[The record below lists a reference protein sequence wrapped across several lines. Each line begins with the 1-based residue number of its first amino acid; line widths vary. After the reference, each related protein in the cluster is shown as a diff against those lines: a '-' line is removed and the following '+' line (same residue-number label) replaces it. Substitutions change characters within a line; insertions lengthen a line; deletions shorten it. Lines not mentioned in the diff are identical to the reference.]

1 LEVKEWTMAIAERG
15 TWLSCLRWSSVALV
29 VFGLEAPRVL
39 ARPDEGAAGGV
50 VLRELAKP
58 GDSTRVWIEL
68 KARGLFQPGLPPG
81 SGTKEVKL
89 PKPLSLEVETRLVF
103 DERVVEVDT
112 TAARARVNSKVTASG
127 VRQVSGD
134 VPSSGN
140 TPVGPGMARKAARHV
155 VQAASAINGEVR
167 PSSNALRPEV
177 SLLVAERRGRSGAV
191 VVVSPGGALSRSEL
205 EQVQGLGDPLL
216 LGDLLPATA
225 VAVGGQWRVT
235 EAAAMALSTYD
246 VVTANRIEATLESFD
261 RAKARIRIKGE
272 IEGSVLGGA
281 GKMTCD
287 GVMSFDRAAGRVE
300 RLEVNRSEIRAAGPV
315 EAGLDVKSTLI
326 VTRKGANPPEILSNA
341 ALRTVPLDVSPEREL
356 LRTVTPDGKA
366 TMLHDRQWHSF
377 WDDPKLLVLK
387 RIKNGLVTAQCNIVV
402 GPPAGRGKHQDP
414 IRFRDD
420 IRRALEK
427 RFAQFLGAGEIE
439 GDPAGGFRY
448 KVGIQ
453 GREGELGVV
462 WYYFLV
468 ASPDGDQLLVTYTLA
483 ADQLPGFGNQDLEMV
498 RSLRW
503 NRQVAA
509 GRGK

>member
-1 LEVKEWTMAIAERG
+1 MMAIAEHGWWRV
-15 TWLSCLRWSSVALV
+15 WLRWSSVILAV
-29 VFGLEAPRVL
+29 SVSSGQGLEVWA
-39 ARPDEGAAGGV
+39 EGGAAEGIS
-50 VLRELAKP
+50 LREAAAP

-68 KARGLFQPGLPPG
+68 KARGMFQPGLPPG
-81 SGTKEVKL
+81 GVGKDARL
-89 PKPLSLEVETRLVF
+89 PKPLSLEVETRLVY

-112 TAARARVNSKVTASG
+112 TAARARGNAPQNPSG

-134 VPSSGN
+134 APSVGN
-140 TPVGPGMARKAARHV
+140 AGPGPGLPRKAARHV

-177 SLLVAERRGRSGAV
+177 SLLVAERRGRTGTV

-216 LGDLLPATA
+216 LGELLPGGV
-225 VAVGGQWRVT
+225 VAVGARWRVT
-235 EAAAMALSTYD
+235 DAATVALSTYD
-246 VVTANRIEATLESFD
+246 VITANRIEGSLESFD
-261 RAKARIRIKGE
+261 RARARIRLEGE

-281 GKMTCD
+281 GKMSCH
-287 GVMSFDRAAGRVE
+287 GVISFDRVAGRIE

-326 VTRKGANPPEILSNA
+326 VSRRSANPPEVLSNA
-341 ALRTVPLDVSPEREL
+341 ALRTIPLEVSPEREL
-356 LRTVTPDGKA
+356 LRLVTPDGKA

-377 WDDPKLLVLK
+377 WDDPKLMVLK
-387 RIKNGLVTAQCNIVV
+387 RIKNGQVTAQCNIVV

-483 ADQLPGFGNQDLEMV
+483 ADQLPGFGNQDLAMV
-498 RSLRW
+498 GSLRW
-503 NRQVAA
+503 LRRAA
-509 GRGK
+509 EKRGN